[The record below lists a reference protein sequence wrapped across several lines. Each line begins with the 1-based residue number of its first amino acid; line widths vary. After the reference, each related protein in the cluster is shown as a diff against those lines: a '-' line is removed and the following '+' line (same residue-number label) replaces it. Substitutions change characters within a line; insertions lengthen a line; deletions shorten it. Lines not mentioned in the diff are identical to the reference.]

1 MSIRNSVRLGLV
13 RLDARLGIREW
24 LRQEDSAE
32 GERARPQ
39 ASDPFGVAE
48 LQHPRPNTVLDIG
61 GSHGQFVK
69 DAVRVFPGANIYSF
83 EPIPECYRELLDL
96 CKLVPNLH
104 PINLAIS
111 DREGEQDLW
120 LSGFRDSS
128 SLHEMLPAHLAAWPH
143 TEIESKISVQV
154 ARLDSVAPT
163 LDLKKPIFA
172 KIDVQGHELA
182 VIRGGRETLS
192 LCERVMLECNFAPLY
207 QGQPTFDQLYDELH
221 SLGFLFDGF
230 ISALRHPQTL
240 EQLSSDAVFYKPP
253 EAAISDGDKAK

>member
-1 MSIRNSVRLGLV
+1 MSFRNSVRRGLV
-13 RLDARLGIREW
+13 GLDSRFGIREW
-24 LRQEDSAE
+24 FRQGASENE
-32 GERARPQ
+32 GRMNPP
-39 ASDPFGVAE
+39 SDPFAVAE
-48 LQHPRPNTVLDIG
+48 LSHPAPNTVLDIG

-69 DAVRVFPGANIYSF
+69 EAVRFFPGAKIYSF
-83 EPIPECYRELLDL
+83 EPIPECYRELLAL
-96 CKLVPNLH
+96 RELVPNLH
-104 PINLAIS
+104 PIDLALG
-111 DREGEQDLW
+111 DRDGEENLW
-120 LSGFRDSS
+120 LSAFRDSS
-128 SLHEMLPAHLAAWPH
+128 SLHEMLPAHVKAWPH
-143 TEIESKISVQV
+143 TEIESKISVRV
-154 ARLDSVAPT
+154 TRLDAVAPT

-253 EAAISDGDKAK
+253 GAAMSDDDKAT